1 MTSPGPGDDQ
11 VTDATAAE
19 IASSRVAGPG
29 AYRKLLAA
37 TGAANL
43 ADGLQMVA
51 VPWLASVLTRD
62 PVQIAL
68 VTAATRVPWLLFSL
82 PVGAIT
88 DRFDRRRLIAWAD
101 TARTGLLLGFAL
113 IVAVTG
119 AAAGTI
125 TDDTGPPPHAGL
137 LLIALYLLALSVGF
151 AEVVSDNSSQ
161 TLIPSIVPR
170 ERLETA
176 NGRLW
181 AVETVANQFV
191 GPPLAGVLIGVSM
204 ALPFFVS
211 AGSFAL
217 AAAVVFTIA
226 GSFRAV
232 AGDGPRPG
240 LRREIGEGF
249 RWLWHH
255 RLLRSLAIS
264 LGVLNASSAL
274 ATAVFVLFGQ
284 EVAGLDAAAFGLLMT
299 GSAIGAVVGS
309 FVAPWLTRRVR
320 PGTALAVSVVVLG
333 VGEASLGLMSSF
345 WPLWVATLITA
356 VFIVVWN
363 VITVSLR
370 QSLIPDRLLGRVN
383 SVYRFFGWGTVAIG
397 TLIGG
402 VLVAV
407 MEPAVGREWAL
418 RLPFLVSGAVQL
430 ALLIWAW
437 PRIGNS
443 RIAQAKADAG
453 LP

>member
-1 MTSPGPGDDQ
+1 MTEPAGVPPPAD
-11 VTDATAAE
+11 
-19 IASSRVAGPG
+19 RVATTRITGPG
-29 AYRKLLAA
+29 AYRRLLVA

-43 ADGLQMVA
+43 ADGLQVVA

-68 VTAATRVPWLLFSL
+68 VAAATRLPWLLFSL

-101 TARTGLLLGFAL
+101 TARTGLLLAFAL
-113 IVAVTG
+113 LLALSGTDGTG
-119 AAAGTI
+119 
-125 TDDTGPPPHAGL
+125 GPQRAGL
-137 LLIALYLLALSVGF
+137 LLAALYVLALLVGA
-151 AEVVSDNSSQ
+151 AEVLGDNSSQ
-161 TLIPSIVPR
+161 TLMPSIVSK
-170 ERLETA
+170 ERLEVA

-191 GPPLAGVLIGVSM
+191 GPPLAGLLIAAGM
-204 ALPFFVS
+204 ALPFFVG

-226 GSFRAV
+226 GHFRPPV
-232 AGDGPRPG
+232 DDGPRPG

-249 RWLWHH
+249 RWLWRH
-255 RLLRSLAIS
+255 RLLRSLAIA

-299 GSAIGAVVGS
+299 GSAIGAVIGS
-309 FVAPWLTRRVR
+309 IVSPWLTRRIR
-320 PGTALAVSVVVLG
+320 PGTALGVIIVGLALANGSV
-333 VGEASLGLMSSF
+333 GLMSAF
-345 WPLWVATLITA
+345 WPLWSATLVA
-356 VFIVVWN
+356 GVFIVGWN

-383 SVYRFFGWGTVAIG
+383 SVYRFFGWGTIAIG
-397 TLIGG
+397 TLLGG
-402 VLVAV
+402 LLVAA

-418 RLPFLVSGAVQL
+418 RLPFLVSGVVQL

-437 PRIGNS
+437 PRIGNGQ
-443 RIAQAKADAG
+443 IARARAAAA
-453 LP
+453 

>member
-1 MTSPGPGDDQ
+1 MTEPAGAPPPGDRIARTRVPGPG
-11 VTDATAAE
+11 
-19 IASSRVAGPG
+19 P
-29 AYRKLLAA
+29 YRRLLVA

-43 ADGLQMVA
+43 ADGLQVVA

-68 VTAATRVPWLLFSL
+68 VTAATRIPWLLFAL

-101 TARTGLLLGFAL
+101 TARTGLLLAFAL
-113 IVAVTG
+113 
-119 AAAGTI
+119 
-125 TDDTGPPPHAGL
+125 
-137 LLIALYLLALSVGF
+137 LLALTGLDGTGAPAQAGPLLAGLYALALLVGF

-170 ERLETA
+170 DRLAKA

-191 GPPLAGVLIGVSM
+191 GPPLAGLLLAAGLT
-204 ALPFFVS
+204 LPFFVS
-211 AGSFAL
+211 AGSFAV
-217 AAAVVFTIA
+217 AAAVVFTMA
-226 GSFRAV
+226 GHFRAP
-232 AGDGPRPG
+232 AADGPRAG

-249 RWLWHH
+249 RWLWRH
-255 RLLRSLAIS
+255 RLLRSLAIA
-264 LGVLNASSAL
+264 LGVLNASGAL

-284 EVAGLDAAAFGLLMT
+284 EVAGLDAGAFGLLMT
-299 GSAIGAVVGS
+299 GSAIGAVIGS
-309 FVAPWLTRRVR
+309 FVAPWLTGRIRS
-320 PGTALAVSVVVLG
+320 GTALAVSVVVMAVAEG
-333 VGEASLGLMSSF
+333 SLGLMSAF
-345 WPLWVATLITA
+345 WPLWSASLIA
-356 VFIVVWN
+356 GVFVVVWN

-383 SVYRFFGWGTVAIG
+383 SVYRFFGWGTIAIG
-397 TLIGG
+397 TLLGG
-402 VLVAV
+402 LLVAA

-418 RLPFLVSGAVQL
+418 RLPFLVSGCIQL

-437 PRIGNS
+437 PRIGNGP
-443 RIAQAKADAG
+443 IEQARAATA
-453 LP
+453 

>member
-1 MTSPGPGDDQ
+1 MTGQPPRDAA
-11 VTDATAAE
+11 DATAHPDPATSGV
-19 IASSRVAGPG
+19 ASNRVGGPG
-29 AYRKLLAA
+29 AYRKLMAA

-43 ADGLQMVA
+43 ADGLQVVA

-68 VTAATRVPWLLFSL
+68 VTAATRLPWLLFSL

-113 IVAVTG
+113 LLAFTG
-119 AAAGTI
+119 
-125 TDDTGPPPHAGL
+125 TDGTGPSRHAGL
-137 LLIALYLLALSVGF
+137 LLAALYVLALLVGF

-191 GPPLAGVLIGVSM
+191 GPPLAGVLIAVGM
-204 ALPFFVS
+204 AVPFFVG

-226 GSFRAV
+226 GHFRPP
-232 AGDGPRPG
+232 AGDASRPG
-240 LRREIGEGF
+240 MRREIGEGF
-249 RWLWHH
+249 RWLWRN

-299 GSAIGAVVGS
+299 GSAIGAVIGS
-309 FVAPWLTRRVR
+309 FFAPWLTRRVR
-320 PGTALAVSVVVLG
+320 PGTALAVTVVVLG
-333 VGEASLGLMSSF
+333 VGEGSLGLMSAF
-345 WPLWVATLITA
+345 WPLWAATLITG

-383 SVYRFFGWGTVAIG
+383 SVYRFFGWGTIAVG
-397 TLIGG
+397 TLLGG

-407 MEPAVGREWAL
+407 LEPAVGREWAL
-418 RLPFLVSGAVQL
+418 RLPFLVSAVL
-430 ALLIWAW
+430 HLGLLVSAG
-437 PRIGNS
+437 PRIGNAQ
-443 RIAQAKADAG
+443 IAQARAAAS
-453 LP
+453 

>member
-1 MTSPGPGDDQ
+1 VSG
-11 VTDATAAE
+11 
-19 IASSRVAGPG
+19 SG
-29 AYRKLLAA
+29 AYRRLLVA

-43 ADGLQMVA
+43 ADGLQTVA

-68 VTAATRVPWLLFSL
+68 VTAATRIPWLLFSL
-82 PVGAIT
+82 PVGAMT

-101 TARTGLLLGFAL
+101 TGRTGLLLAFAL
-113 IVAVTG
+113 LLTLTGAGGGDGVDVTG
-119 AAAGTI
+119 
-125 TDDTGPPPHAGL
+125 PVPHAGPL
-137 LLIALYLLALSVGF
+137 LAALYLLALLVGF

-191 GPPLAGVLIGVSM
+191 GPPLAGLLIAAGM
-204 ALPFFVS
+204 AMPFFVS

-226 GSFRAV
+226 GHFRAP
-232 AGDGPRPG
+232 AGDGPRAG

-249 RWLWHH
+249 RWLWRH
-255 RLLRSLAIS
+255 RLLRSLAIA

-274 ATAVFVLFGQ
+274 ATAVFVLFAQ
-284 EVAGLDAAAFGLLMT
+284 EVAGLDAGTFGLLMT
-299 GSAIGAVVGS
+299 GSAVGAVIGS
-309 FVAPWLTRRVR
+309 FVAPWLSRRVR
-320 PGTALAVSVVVLG
+320 SGTALAVSVVAMAVA
-333 VGEASLGLMSSF
+333 ECSLGLMSAF
-345 WPLWVATLITA
+345 WPLWSATLVA
-356 VFIVVWN
+356 GVFIVVWN

-383 SVYRFFGWGTVAIG
+383 SVYRFFGWGTIAIG
-397 TLIGG
+397 TLLGG
-402 VLVAV
+402 LLVWVL
-407 MEPAVGREWAL
+407 EPIAGREWAL
-418 RLPFLVSGAVQL
+418 RVPFLVSGVIQL
-430 ALLIWAW
+430 ALLVWAW
-437 PRIGNS
+437 PRIGNAP
-443 RIAQAKADAG
+443 IARARAEAS
-453 LP
+453 

>member
-1 MTSPGPGDDQ
+1 MTGP
-11 VTDATAAE
+11 TEIPPAAG
-19 IASSRVAGPG
+19 AVAASRVSGPG
-29 AYRKLLAA
+29 AYRRLLVA

-68 VTAATRVPWLLFSL
+68 VTATTRIPWLLFSL
-82 PVGAIT
+82 PVGAMT

-101 TARTGLLLGFAL
+101 TARTGLLLAFAVLLAL
-113 IVAVTG
+113 IGTG
-119 AAAGTI
+119 SGDAAG
-125 TDDTGPPPHAGL
+125 PAPHAGPL
-137 LLIALYLLALSVGF
+137 LAALYGLALLVGF

-176 NGRLW
+176 KGRLW

-191 GPPLAGVLIGVSM
+191 GPPLAGLLIAAGM

-226 GSFRAV
+226 GHFRAP
-232 AGDGPRPG
+232 AGDGPRAG

-249 RWLWHH
+249 RWLWQH
-255 RLLRSLAIS
+255 RLLRSLAIA

-274 ATAVFVLFGQ
+274 ATAVFVLFAQ
-284 EVAGLDAAAFGLLMT
+284 EVAGLDAGTFGLLMT
-299 GSAIGAVVGS
+299 GSAIGAVIGS
-309 FVAPWLTRRVR
+309 FVAPWLTRRIR
-320 PGTALAVSVVVLG
+320 SGTALAVSVVVMA
-333 VGEASLGLMSSF
+333 VAECSLGLMPSF
-345 WPLWVATLITA
+345 WPLWTATLIA
-356 VFIVVWN
+356 GIFIVVWN

-383 SVYRFFGWGTVAIG
+383 SVYRFFGWGTIAIG
-397 TLIGG
+397 TLVGG
-402 VLVAV
+402 LLVAAL
-407 MEPAVGREWAL
+407 EPVTGREWAL
-418 RLPFLVSGAVQL
+418 RWPFLVAGVSQL
-430 ALLIWAW
+430 ALLVWAW
-437 PRIGNS
+437 PRIGNGP
-443 RIAQAKADAG
+443 IARARARASWNSAG
-453 LP
+453 GP